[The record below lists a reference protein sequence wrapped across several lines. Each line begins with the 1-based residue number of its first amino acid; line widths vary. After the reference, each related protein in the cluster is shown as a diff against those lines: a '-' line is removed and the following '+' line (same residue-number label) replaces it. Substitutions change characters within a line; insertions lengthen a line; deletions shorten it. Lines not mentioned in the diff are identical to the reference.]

1 MRPAR
6 TSAGGDGERNGER
19 SGAAM
24 DVMDRSGQ
32 DVEVEIGLDVA
43 TSTRARARFVA
54 RKPAQEPPKPPELGD
69 PWCPL
74 TVRARLQRM
83 AEVFRRLPHTPDTKP
98 GGYRS
103 CMPEPVREIFK
114 DLPGEPM
121 RVPVGSADLKDA
133 TQVLDALIQMTTVQ
147 RILAWGI
154 AAKVAATLAAKY
166 LRCSDKTARTRMLQF
181 LDATAADWNRR
192 EWVPNERDI
201 LLARQFIH
209 RKV

>member
-1 MRPAR
+1 
-6 TSAGGDGERNGER
+6 
-19 SGAAM
+19 M
-24 DVMDRSGQ
+24 DVDRSRQ
-32 DVEVEIGLDVA
+32 DVEVEIGLDAVTRTVA
-43 TSTRARARFVA
+43 RSKFVA
-54 RKPAQEPPKPPELGD
+54 KKASAEPPKPPELGD

-103 CMPEPVREIFK
+103 CMPEPIREIFK
-114 DLPGEPM
+114 DQPGEPM

-133 TQVLDALIQMTTVQ
+133 MQVLDALIQMTTMQ

-154 AAKVAATLAAKY
+154 AAKVPASTVARY
-166 LRCSDKTARTRMLQF
+166 LRCSDKTARKRLLGF
-181 LDATAADWNRR
+181 LDETWVDWRGR
-192 EWVPNERDI
+192 GWVPNERDVV
-201 LLARQFIH
+201 LAAQFIH

>member
-1 MRPAR
+1 
-6 TSAGGDGERNGER
+6 
-19 SGAAM
+19 M
-24 DVMDRSGQ
+24 DVVDRSGQ
-32 DVEVEIGLDVA
+32 DVEVEIGLDA
-43 TSTRARARFVA
+43 ITRTQARAKFVA
-54 RKPAQEPPKPPELGD
+54 RKKRAEPPRPPELGD

-133 TQVLDALIQMTTVQ
+133 MQVLDALIQMSTAQ

-154 AAKVAATLAAKY
+154 AAKVSATLAAKY
-166 LRCSDKTARTRMLQF
+166 LRCSDKTARARMLEF
-181 LDATAADWNRR
+181 LDATAVDWNRR
-192 EWVPNERDI
+192 QWVPGERDVV
-201 LLARQFIH
+201 LAREFIH

>member
-1 MRPAR
+1 MRLGR
-6 TSAGGDGERNGER
+6 VSAGGDFGG

-24 DVMDRSGQ
+24 DVDRSGQ
-32 DVEVEIGLDVA
+32 DVEVEIGLDAV
-43 TSTRARARFVA
+43 TRTQARARFVA
-54 RKPAQEPPKPPELGD
+54 RKRPAEPPKPPELGD

-103 CMPEPVREIFK
+103 CMPEPLREIFK
-114 DLPGEPM
+114 DQPGEPM

-133 TQVLDALIQMTTVQ
+133 MQVLDALIQMTTAQ
-147 RILAWGI
+147 RILAWGV
-154 AAKVAATLAAKY
+154 AAKVPASTVARY
-166 LRCSDKTARTRMLQF
+166 LRCSDKTARKRLLGF
-181 LDATAADWNRR
+181 LEATWSDWNRR
-192 EWVPNERDI
+192 EWTPNERDVT
-201 LLARQFIH
+201 LARQFIH